1 MSSLAI
7 LYPFRP
13 TLSDG
18 GFPSKPVVR
27 AKNSNQSISEG
38 GRIWQGSFCTKASPP
53 KELVA
58 IFDFPDVAIAL
69 AQTHQRLAL
78 GAASRSL
85 HFSHAGKSWADI
97 IVVIIIIIIISS
109 SSSSNIMSYIAIIT
123 IITITV
129 TIMQISIMTIVV
141 AIITVVI
148 DFCES
153 NDLWHGRRQAD
164 RCCDPLALTASSD
177 ST

>member
-109 SSSSNIMSYIAIIT
+109 SSSNIMSYIAIIT